1 MTHQQALDTMAA
13 ERYLLDE
20 MNEIESTRSRNT
32 SSTATTVRR
41 KFASVNG
48 FLWKYARFGIR
59 DSKLGIRRTGIR
71 DSGFEVRDSGFG
83 IRDPKA
89 GTRDSDVIEFN
100 KRPVWRR
107 PSILL
112 PWAAAASIALV
123 AGYQSLVVV
132 PGLRQA
138 ISPQSLSPVMLREA
152 TRGSLPVVTVP
163 PGQRFITLGVDVMTR
178 PGQNVRY
185 DLLDAAGNTIL
196 SGRTPLPPSD
206 APLLLLLPADELV
219 QGRHTLIVRDPD
231 SSGAPFGEYSF
242 DVTN

>member
-20 MNEIESTRSRNT
+20 MTEIEKHAFEEHFFDCNDCSTEVRLGERIRVEVRAVRDSRLE
-32 SSTATTVRR
+32 A
-41 KFASVNG
+41 
-48 FLWKYARFGIR
+48 R
-59 DSKLGIRRTGIR
+59 DSKDR
-71 DSGFEVRDSGFG
+71 DSKDRYSGFG

-89 GTRDSDVIEFN
+89 ETRDSNVIEFN

-107 PSILL
+107 PSILR
-112 PWAAAASIALV
+112 SM
-123 AGYQSLVVV
+123 G
-132 PGLRQA
+132 
-138 ISPQSLSPVMLREA
+138 
-152 TRGSLPVVTVP
+152 RGRVDRPC
-163 PGQRFITLGVDVMTR
+163 GGLGVDVMTR
-178 PGQNVRY
+178 SAQNVRY

-196 SGRTPLPPSD
+196 SGRTPLPPSG
-206 APLLLLLPADELV
+206 APLLLLLPADELA